1 LNSKSVLGTTE
12 KTETGVR
19 SRRHGRKE
27 KGERMKNKVSI
38 FVARILWLWM
48 TGRWVKLA
56 GFDVREV
63 DPLLRPIDQ
72 AIKQHFDLLDKW
84 DHQQRKEIICAIIN
98 REWPGTHIHANPR
111 KKTA

>member
-1 LNSKSVLGTTE
+1 MA
-12 KTETGVR
+12 R
-19 SRRHGRKE
+19 Q
-27 KGERMKNKVSI
+27 KGEMMKNKVSI

-98 REWPGTHIHANPR
+98 REWPGKHIHSNPR
-111 KKTA
+111 KKTAPAKPEQSKGGA